1 MGRMNVYLN
10 PEEDKKLEQLKKR
23 FNIKSKEEVLKRLIK
38 QFPEENSELDSKFD
52 IEKEI
57 NMEDLL

>member
-1 MGRMNVYLN
+1 MGRMNIYLS
-10 PEEDKKLEQLKKR
+10 PEEDKKIERLKER

-38 QFPEENSELDSKFD
+38 QFPEENSEPNLD

-57 NMEDLL
+57 DLGDLL